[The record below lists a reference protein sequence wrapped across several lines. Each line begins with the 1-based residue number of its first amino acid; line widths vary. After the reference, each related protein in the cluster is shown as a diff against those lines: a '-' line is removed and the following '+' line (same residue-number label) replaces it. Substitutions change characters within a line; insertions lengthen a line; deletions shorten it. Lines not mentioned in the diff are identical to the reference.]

1 MYVEPILGERQRQQA
16 EMGRGGRRERK
27 ETEHEGEMIGRA
39 SVFVGE
45 KKEEGI
51 GGKKEKERWRGG
63 QRGVKEC
70 VCVCV
75 CVQYV

>member
-45 KKEEGI
+45 KK
-51 GGKKEKERWRGG
+51 GGRM
-63 QRGVKEC
+63 
-70 VCVCV
+70 
-75 CVQYV
+75 